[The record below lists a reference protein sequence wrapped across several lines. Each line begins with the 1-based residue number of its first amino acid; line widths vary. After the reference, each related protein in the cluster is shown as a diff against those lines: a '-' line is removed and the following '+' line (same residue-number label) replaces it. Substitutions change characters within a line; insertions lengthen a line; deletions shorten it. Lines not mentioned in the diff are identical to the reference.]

1 MIDNN
6 ILQERIVEIL
16 ALCDRANEVKFGSPE
31 HTSTYRSFWNAVKAL
46 DDEAQQG
53 RLSVE
58 PGRFVKWPT
67 KGGYARYIVVK
78 VGSKMCKVCHIPW
91 AEGFRSEAVS
101 EKGEVSPNEIEKI
114 LGFYQRLTA
123 LFNITAVEER
133 VKITGTAHSVH
144 TIFHDVG
151 RRGQGA
157 EARYFPPVV
166 AIED

>member
-1 MIDNN
+1 VIDNN
-6 ILQERIVEIL
+6 ILQERIEEIL

-123 LFNITAVEER
+123 LFVITEAEER
-133 VKITGTAHSVH
+133 FRSERKLK
-144 TIFHDVG
+144 TIVRIFNN
-151 RRGQGA
+151 
-157 EARYFPPVV
+157 PPVV
-166 AIED
+166 AIEDF